1 MLIQG
6 SAVSGRTDYITNAY
20 INLLGKGVDAS
31 KILVLCL
38 NSYKKNQ
45 FLNTLKEKLNVKHYE
60 NPKIYSFFGLVYNT
74 ITDNWPL
81 IENNINIGNS
91 VISPNLT
98 GLEISQIFFKKAIKS
113 VGFNDYNSKINLI
126 HQLFRRY
133 SLIANNNLSDSEV
146 LLRSE
151 ILGEQFAPDAKNA
164 IDFYKKKT
172 LEYRAFDYI
181 RQLGLFEY
189 LYKNTDCL
197 KNIEYLILD
206 DADEITPFEFEFI
219 KTLKPSLKE
228 AYIAYDRYGSS
239 RLGFLNTDIDTIDN
253 IENLFFNE
261 EKIILDNIG
270 YIKPDVKI
278 TSLSRRLEMVN
289 AVLQKINSLI
299 SSGVRP
305 GDICI
310 ITPIIDKSLKFAIS
324 EAFEPQNISYQYFS
338 GSEKLSSVPVVNNI
352 LNMLDI
358 AMNESTDIYKIR
370 SVISGMLK
378 IPLKHCIKIIESLKS
393 HNSIENIDIGIEE
406 YNKIFSLFKETLE
419 KIKDESLLLS
429 EKVICIYD
437 NLVRLEPHE
446 VEQTA
451 ALRFFI
457 KQIEDFEEVFAEH
470 NKNLSFQKSFLMQL
484 ENSIISENPSSAPEL
499 KENAII
505 IGTAQKIIDFS
516 LKAKYQFWLDIS
528 SNEWGR
534 NDFGMLYNAW
544 VFQKSWNKSE
554 FTYEDNIV
562 LADLKIK
569 KQLRKLSLLCSK
581 EIYAYSSLFDMEGN
595 ENFDGIENYI
605 QTDIKDSSSEINFT
619 FVPREDQKPV
629 LDYKEG
635 FLSVSAVPGAGKTTI
650 LLALII
656 KLIQS
661 GVKSENIFVLTY
673 MDSAARNFKER
684 IKNACPSLEKLPNV
698 STIHGIALRIL
709 KENSNFVKAGLNENF
724 EVCDDNLR
732 QKIIREIMYKMQ
744 IEQDDYDRYERAL
757 SVLKLSDIKQI
768 PFVKDA
774 EIKKFLKFYVLY
786 NQYLKNIN
794 TIDYDDMLCCC
805 VRILEEN
812 KDIAEYYQ
820 TACVYLI
827 EDEAQDSS
835 SIQQKLLSILSAKH
849 KNLVRCGD
857 INQAITTTFTNAD
870 LEGFR
875 SFVEQSQNVTMDHS
889 QRCASGIYSFANDL
903 IDISLSVDD
912 LKHSFFPIKMMPVKG
927 RNPER
932 QDALAVLSFEDYKQ
946 EKNFILEQIR
956 KIFAEDVN
964 ASVAIL
970 VRNNYHI
977 EDYSEFLSDYG
988 YAVITKNDTLE
999 SQSVFSLIYAILKFC
1014 AHPWQ
1019 NEHVLHFYM
1028 VLVKQKLIKFQ
1039 SCDEEFIKNLSSPF
1053 ILLSQDDLKSEALI
1067 QLLWDLNYWL
1077 QMSYLDIEE
1086 FAIKS
1091 GCYYCSSEI
1100 EKSNVYMVA
1109 LLLKRLSIQYKNQ
1122 SNLLEKL
1129 EELSKRPVL
1138 GKFKFFNDEDKDS
1151 DSFCKGKIQIM
1162 TYHKSKGDEFDYV
1175 FIPQLCEDILPL
1187 DLKNIKIKSKERF
1200 LESVKALK
1208 SNYKRKDEYQLK
1220 RFIAEENMRLLYVAV
1235 TRAKQ
1240 KLYITCAKKYKR
1252 YSKLKEVKP
1261 SMIFEKILSNTGAVL
1276 DDKR

>member
-1 MLIQG
+1 M
-6 SAVSGRTDYITNAY
+6 
-20 INLLGKGVDAS
+20 
-31 KILVLCL
+31 
-38 NSYKKNQ
+38 
-45 FLNTLKEKLNVKHYE
+45 
-60 NPKIYSFFGLVYNT
+60 
-74 ITDNWPL
+74 
-81 IENNINIGNS
+81 
-91 VISPNLT
+91 
-98 GLEISQIFFKKAIKS
+98 
-113 VGFNDYNSKINLI
+113 
-126 HQLFRRY
+126 
-133 SLIANNNLSDSEV
+133 
-146 LLRSE
+146 
-151 ILGEQFAPDAKNA
+151 
-164 IDFYKKKT
+164 
-172 LEYRAFDYI
+172 
-181 RQLGLFEY
+181 
-189 LYKNTDCL
+189 
-197 KNIEYLILD
+197 
-206 DADEITPFEFEFI
+206 
-219 KTLKPSLKE
+219 
-228 AYIAYDRYGSS
+228 
-239 RLGFLNTDIDTIDN
+239 
-253 IENLFFNE
+253 
-261 EKIILDNIG
+261 
-270 YIKPDVKI
+270 
-278 TSLSRRLEMVN
+278 
-289 AVLQKINSLI
+289 
-299 SSGVRP
+299 
-305 GDICI
+305 
-310 ITPIIDKSLKFAIS
+310 
-324 EAFEPQNISYQYFS
+324 
-338 GSEKLSSVPVVNNI
+338 
-352 LNMLDI
+352 
-358 AMNESTDIYKIR
+358 
-370 SVISGMLK
+370 
-378 IPLKHCIKIIESLKS
+378 
-393 HNSIENIDIGIEE
+393 
-406 YNKIFSLFKETLE
+406 
-419 KIKDESLLLS
+419 
-429 EKVICIYD
+429 
-437 NLVRLEPHE
+437 
-446 VEQTA
+446 
-451 ALRFFI
+451 
-457 KQIEDFEEVFAEH
+457 
-470 NKNLSFQKSFLMQL
+470 
-484 ENSIISENPSSAPEL
+484 
-499 KENAII
+499 
-505 IGTAQKIIDFS
+505 
-516 LKAKYQFWLDIS
+516 
-528 SNEWGR
+528 
-534 NDFGMLYNAW
+534 
-544 VFQKSWNKSE
+544 
-554 FTYEDNIV
+554 
-562 LADLKIK
+562 
-569 KQLRKLSLLCSK
+569 
-581 EIYAYSSLFDMEGN
+581 
-595 ENFDGIENYI
+595 
-605 QTDIKDSSSEINFT
+605 
-619 FVPREDQKPV
+619 
-629 LDYKEG
+629 
-635 FLSVSAVPGAGKTTI
+635 SAVPGAGKTTI

-744 IEQDDYDRYERAL
+744 IEQDDYDKYEKAL
-757 SVLKLSDIKQI
+757 SALKLSDIKQI

-812 KDIAEYYQ
+812 KDIADYYQ
-820 TACVYLI
+820 SACVYLI

-870 LEGFR
+870 LDGFR

-889 QRCASGIYSFANDL
+889 QRCARGIYSFANDL

-912 LKHSFFPIKMMPVKG
+912 LKHSFFPVKMMPVKG

-932 QDALAVLSFEDYKQ
+932 QDALAVLFFEDYKQ

-956 KIFAEDVN
+956 KIFAADVN

-1019 NEHVLHFYM
+1019 NEHVLHFYR
-1028 VLVKQKLIKFQ
+1028 VLAKQKLIKFQ
-1039 SCDEEFIKNLSSPF
+1039 SSDEEFIKNLSSPF

-1252 YSKLKEVKP
+1252 YSKVKDVKP
-1261 SMIFEKILSNTGAVL
+1261 SLIFEKVLSNTGVVL
-1276 DDKR
+1276 NDKR